1 MKNFYVHKNSG
12 AGTTL
17 LFSEGKLLQIPAFA
31 ITKNSLEEIINL
43 NVFEEYYKIP
53 VLEIGKKITLKKD
66 MKGLDYDILEEYGGK
81 EVTLNF
87 FDERGGKINFD
98 EKRNLIIAS
107 VILVIGIG
115 GAYFQFGS
123 LTLSGMSL
131 ATVVGIVLN
140 LILPKKAQSEIE
152 HEAKA

>member
-1 MKNFYVHKNSG
+1 MKNFYVHKNSS

-66 MKGLDYDILEEYGGK
+66 IKGLDYDILEEYGGK

-87 FDERGGKINFD
+87 FDERDGKINFD
-98 EKRNLIIAS
+98 ENKSSEAFYIID
-107 VILVIGIG
+107 
-115 GAYFQFGS
+115 
-123 LTLSGMSL
+123 
-131 ATVVGIVLN
+131 
-140 LILPKKAQSEIE
+140 IE
-152 HEAKA
+152 NE

>member
-1 MKNFYVHKNSG
+1 MKNFYVHKNSS

-53 VLEIGKKITLKKD
+53 AFKIGEKVKLKKD
-66 MKGLDYDILEEYGGK
+66 MKGLDDDILEEYGGR

-87 FDERGGKINFD
+87 FDEINGKINFD
-98 EKRNLIIAS
+98 ENKSSEAFYIID
-107 VILVIGIG
+107 
-115 GAYFQFGS
+115 
-123 LTLSGMSL
+123 
-131 ATVVGIVLN
+131 
-140 LILPKKAQSEIE
+140 IE
-152 HEAKA
+152 NE